1 MQRKLQNAV
10 WVLIVLLGL
19 YILYRG
25 LIIAKE
31 SRVLQRIPGIAGIE
45 RALESMALKTHM
57 PGFAFAW
64 QGDEYPD
71 SWVDMVLQEIFP
83 LYSYA
88 EEAAKELP
96 DIESRLE
103 YDLMMEL
110 EGKTEEWASRA
121 EEATDKAQGQAE
133 SRTETTGGGQSEAQS
148 EDQSETQ
155 GDGRQEE
162 MNGGSRSGV
171 QESNPMGEQG
181 NSQSETQDGDRKTA
195 PENRQPEIQEESS
208 AQSGGQSE
216 TQDGSLLQILPRDP
230 AREPVTVL
238 DEASLRDYNY
248 LLNNFFAVD
257 PSTTPLESQIN
268 YDSLMSRD
276 LSLTTDNSKP
286 QILIYHTH
294 SQEAFIDSV
303 EGDVNDTIVG
313 VGNRLTEILTDTY
326 GYNVI
331 HHTQVYDMI
340 DGELDRNRAY
350 TLAAP
355 DIQQI
360 LDENPSI
367 EVVIDLHRDGVDGHK
382 FVKEIDGKP
391 TAQIMFFNGL
401 SRTARNGE
409 IDYLPNPYIEDNLAF
424 SFQLQLKAAQHYP
437 GWTRNI
443 YLQSL
448 RYNLHMRP
456 KSLLIESGTQLNTVE
471 EELNAMEVLADI
483 LNQVLRGG

>member
-1 MQRKLQNAV
+1 MQRKLQNAA

-133 SRTETTGGGQSEAQS
+133 SGTETTGGGQSEAQS

-181 NSQSETQDGDRKTA
+181 NS
-195 PENRQPEIQEESS
+195 
-208 AQSGGQSE
+208 QSE

>member
-133 SRTETTGGGQSEAQS
+133 SGTETTGGGQSEAQS

>member
-1 MQRKLQNAV
+1 M
-10 WVLIVLLGL
+10 IVLLGL

-133 SRTETTGGGQSEAQS
+133 SGTETTGGGQSEAQS
-148 EDQSETQ
+148 ED
-155 GDGRQEE
+155 
-162 MNGGSRSGV
+162 
-171 QESNPMGEQG
+171 
-181 NSQSETQDGDRKTA
+181 QSETQDGDRKTA

-216 TQDGSLLQILPRDP
+216 TQDGSVLQILPRDP

>member
-1 MQRKLQNAV
+1 MQRKLQNAA

-133 SRTETTGGGQSEAQS
+133 SGTETTGGGQSEAQS

-155 GDGRQEE
+155 GDGQEE

-171 QESNPMGEQG
+171 QGSNPIGEQG

-230 AREPVTVL
+230 AREPVTIL

>member
-1 MQRKLQNAV
+1 
-10 WVLIVLLGL
+10 
-19 YILYRG
+19 
-25 LIIAKE
+25 
-31 SRVLQRIPGIAGIE
+31 
-45 RALESMALKTHM
+45 
-57 PGFAFAW
+57 
-64 QGDEYPD
+64 
-71 SWVDMVLQEIFP
+71 
-83 LYSYA
+83 
-88 EEAAKELP
+88 
-96 DIESRLE
+96 
-103 YDLMMEL
+103 
-110 EGKTEEWASRA
+110 
-121 EEATDKAQGQAE
+121 
-133 SRTETTGGGQSEAQS
+133 
-148 EDQSETQ
+148 
-155 GDGRQEE
+155 
-162 MNGGSRSGV
+162 
-171 QESNPMGEQG
+171 MGEQG
-181 NSQSETQDGDRKTA
+181 NS
-195 PENRQPEIQEESS
+195 
-208 AQSGGQSE
+208 QSE

>member
-133 SRTETTGGGQSEAQS
+133 SGTETTGGGQSEAQS
-148 EDQSETQ
+148 ED
-155 GDGRQEE
+155 
-162 MNGGSRSGV
+162 
-171 QESNPMGEQG
+171 
-181 NSQSETQDGDRKTA
+181 QSETQDGDRKTA

-216 TQDGSLLQILPRDP
+216 TQDGSVLQILPRDP

>member
-110 EGKTEEWASRA
+110 EGKTEEWASGA
-121 EEATDKAQGQAE
+121 YEATDTAHGQAD
-133 SRTETTGGGQSEAQS
+133 RGTETTGGGQSEAQS

-181 NSQSETQDGDRKTA
+181 NS
-195 PENRQPEIQEESS
+195 
-208 AQSGGQSE
+208 QSE

-276 LSLTTDNSKP
+276 LSLTTDNSRP

>member
-1 MQRKLQNAV
+1 M
-10 WVLIVLLGL
+10 IVLLGL

-133 SRTETTGGGQSEAQS
+133 SGTETTGGGQSEAQS

-155 GDGRQEE
+155 GDGQEE

-171 QESNPMGEQG
+171 QGSNPMGEQG

-216 TQDGSLLQILPRDP
+216 TQDGSVLQILPRDP

-391 TAQIMFFNGL
+391 MAQIMFFNGL